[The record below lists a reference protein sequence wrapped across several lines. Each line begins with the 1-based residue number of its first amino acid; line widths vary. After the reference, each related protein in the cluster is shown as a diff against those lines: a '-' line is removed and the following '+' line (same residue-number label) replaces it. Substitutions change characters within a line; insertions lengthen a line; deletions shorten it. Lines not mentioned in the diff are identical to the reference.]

1 MRART
6 GPHDPSATPDLR
18 RAEHDVP
25 QMTLNSLKSGA
36 TCASMTGYATAARA
50 IAGANLSCE
59 LRSVNSRFLD
69 LQFRIPD
76 ELRQIE
82 AVVREAIAAGCS
94 RGKIEFRVQWQR
106 ADDTASYAAAP
117 DRAAMN
123 RLASWQSTVLSIL
136 PDATH
141 LSVADVL
148 RWPGV
153 IADTPL
159 NVDVLREAAID
170 AARECVAALSAS
182 RLREGERIAA
192 HLRER
197 LDRVDAIA
205 ASVAERLP
213 ELREAHRRKVAT
225 RVDEVIAA
233 ASESAGVSRDDLTN
247 RIASEVT
254 LFSLRADVDEEIARL
269 RMHCAEVRRL
279 IDSPVPAGLGKRLD
293 FLMQELNREA
303 NTLGS
308 KAVAVDLA
316 NASIDLKL
324 LIEQMREQIQNLE

>member
-1 MRART
+1 
-6 GPHDPSATPDLR
+6 
-18 RAEHDVP
+18 
-25 QMTLNSLKSGA
+25 
-36 TCASMTGYATAARA
+36 MTGYASAARA
-50 IAGANLSCE
+50 VAGANLSCE

-82 AVVREAIAAGCS
+82 AAVREAIVAGCA

-106 ADDTASYAAAP
+106 ADDTASSAAAP
-117 DRAAMN
+117 DKAAIK
-123 RLASWQSTVLSIL
+123 RLAGWQASVLDEL
-136 PDATH
+136 PEAGR

-153 IADTPL
+153 IADRPL
-159 NVDVLREAAID
+159 DTDALRDAAAD
-170 AARECVAALSAS
+170 AARECVATLRQARA
-182 RLREGERIAA
+182 REGERIAA

-197 LDRVDAIA
+197 LDRIDAIA
-205 ASVAERLP
+205 ASVADRLP
-213 ELREAHRRKVAT
+213 ELREAHRRKVAS
-225 RVDEVIAA
+225 RVDELVAA
-233 ASESAGVSRDDLTN
+233 ASETAGVSRDELAG

-254 LFSLRADVDEEIARL
+254 LFSLRADVDEELARL
-269 RMHCAEVRRL
+269 RMHTAEVRR
-279 IDSPVPAGLGKRLD
+279 IVDQPPAGGLGKRLD

>member
-1 MRART
+1 
-6 GPHDPSATPDLR
+6 
-18 RAEHDVP
+18 
-25 QMTLNSLKSGA
+25 MTFDNPKAGA
-36 TCASMTGYATAARA
+36 ACASMTGYAGATRS

-76 ELRQIE
+76 ELRQVE
-82 AVVREAIAAGCS
+82 SVVREAIGATFQ
-94 RGKIEFRVQWQR
+94 RGKIEFRLQWQR
-106 ADDTASYAAAP
+106 ADDSASPASSPDPAAI
-117 DRAAMN
+117 R
-123 RLASWQSTVLSIL
+123 RLVAWQETVLTEL
-136 PDATH
+136 PEARH

-148 RWPGV
+148 RWPGIV
-153 IADTPL
+153 AERTL
-159 NVDVLREAAID
+159 AVDALRDAAIT
-170 AARECVAALSAS
+170 AARECVGGLRQA
-182 RLREGERIAA
+182 RQREGERIAA

-197 LDRVDAIA
+197 LTRIEEV
-205 ASVAERLP
+205 ASSVSTRLP
-213 ELREAHRRKVAT
+213 ELREAHRAKVAA
-225 RVDEVIAA
+225 RVDEVVAA
-233 ASESAGVSRDDLTN
+233 ASESSGVSRDELAG

-254 LFSLRADVDEEIARL
+254 LFSLRADVDEELARL

-279 IDSPVPAGLGKRLD
+279 LDQPPAGGLGKRLD

-324 LIEQMREQIQNLE
+324 LIEQMREQVQNLE